1 MSNIYQE
8 TSRAL
13 NDNLQS
19 LSRAAVDL
27 LYAQQPQE
35 WGKYGAKGRAASLR
49 DMGFHLVY
57 LSVAIETETPMLFED
72 YVSWARVLFDG
83 INLPPETLT
92 RTLEATRVVARQQLA
107 PEMAAVIDLYIKIAC
122 WRLQEPASPPPIFI
136 DERLPL
142 GGLAKDYLDAL
153 LRGERHVA
161 AHLILDAHARGVDVR
176 DLYLFVFQRVLY
188 EEGRLWHTNQ
198 ISVAQEHFI
207 TYITQLLMSQLTRGI
222 NITAC
227 LGHSL
232 VAASVEGD
240 LHDIGLRMVAD
251 FFEMAGWEPYFLGAN
266 TPNESI
272 LRTLAKQQPDLLLIS
287 VTTTAYLS
295 QAEEL
300 IARVREIHGGQVKV
314 LVGGYPF
321 NLSETLWQT
330 VGADGYGR
338 DAQQALEVATRLVGG
353 RSSGL

>member
-1 MSNIYQE
+1 LSNIYQE

-13 NDNLQS
+13 NDNHLS
-19 LSRAAVDL
+19 LSQAVVDL

-49 DMGFHLVY
+49 DMGFHLAY

-72 YVSWARVLFDG
+72 YISWARVLFDG

-92 RTLEATRVVARQQLA
+92 RTLEATRVAARQQLA

-122 WRLQEPASPPPIFI
+122 WRLQEPPSPPPIFI

-153 LRGERHVA
+153 LRGDRHA
-161 AHLILDAHARGVDVR
+161 AAQMILDAHGRGVDVR

-188 EEGRLWHTNQ
+188 EEGRLWQTSQ
-198 ISVAQEHFI
+198 ISVAQEHFS
-207 TYITQLLMSQLTRGI
+207 TYVTQQLMSQLNRGI
-222 NITAC
+222 ERSRD
-227 LGHSL
+227 LGR
-232 VAASVEGD
+232 
-240 LHDIGLRMVAD
+240 RMVAD
-251 FFEMAGWEPYFLGAN
+251 FFEMAGWEPYYLGGN
-266 TPNESI
+266 TPAESV
-272 LRTLAKQQPDLLLIS
+272 LRTLVEQRADLLVIS
-287 VTTTAYLS
+287 VTITAYLS

-300 IARVREIHGGQVKV
+300 IARVREIHGGQVKI

-330 VGADGYGR
+330 VGADGFGR
-338 DAQQALEVATRLVGG
+338 DAQHALEVANRLVGG
-353 RSSGL
+353 RSLGL